1 LHKADKEN
9 VMWIE
14 IFQILMLAQTEQEKN
29 ITRFGLI
36 FLGLFVGVLLLD
48 AFSKGKLISTKG
60 HLKKILIVV
69 FVLIFLVLFVIKTFN
84 N

>member
-1 LHKADKEN
+1 MFLEK
-9 VMWIE
+9 VY
-14 IFQILMLAQTEQEKN
+14 QILMLAQTAQEKK

-60 HLKKILIVV
+60 KLKKILLVV
-69 FVLIFLVLFVIKTFN
+69 FVLIFAVLFIMKTFYK
-84 N
+84 